1 MRFAPVRRTYNV
13 DLYCENVLT
22 INRNATKSS
31 VIGCLEMRPEIT
43 PPGLFFFREVSKMRV
58 VFLDADDVRVRFEA
72 ACSRLG
78 EGDARR
84 AFSMALNKEGRKS
97 FTAMRRALSLQSSIP
112 RGAVN
117 AAMRFKGA
125 TRATLSTTTAGTGRH
140 LPLSFFGA
148 KQFSYGVRA
157 KIWGRAQTFRSA
169 FVVNRYGHGA
179 FKRKGKARFPIGQLW
194 GPAVPVEMLR
204 DEAYAAWTDQHPRVL
219 RESERLIAL
228 MLTGAGFRGAQR
240 NRSAA

>member
-1 MRFAPVRRTYNV
+1 
-13 DLYCENVLT
+13 
-22 INRNATKSS
+22 
-31 VIGCLEMRPEIT
+31 
-43 PPGLFFFREVSKMRV
+43 MRV
-58 VFLDADDVRVRFEA
+58 FFLEADDVRTRFEA
-72 ACSRLG
+72 ACTRLG
-78 EGDARR
+78 ESEARR

-97 FTAMRRALSLQSSIP
+97 FTQLRRSLAQQSSIP

-117 AAMRFKGA
+117 AATRFQSA
-125 TRATLSTTTAGTGRH
+125 TRATMSTVTSGTGRH

-169 FVVNRYGHGA
+169 FVVRRYGGGV
-179 FKRKGKARFPIGQLW
+179 FKRTGKARFPIEQLW

-204 DEAYAAWTDQHPRVL
+204 DEAYAAWADQHPRVL
-219 RESERLIAL
+219 TESARLIAV
-228 MLTGAGFRGAQR
+228 MMTGAGFRGAQR

>member
-1 MRFAPVRRTYNV
+1 
-13 DLYCENVLT
+13 
-22 INRNATKSS
+22 
-31 VIGCLEMRPEIT
+31 
-43 PPGLFFFREVSKMRV
+43 MRV
-58 VFLDADDVRVRFEA
+58 VFLDADDVRIRFEA
-72 ACSRLG
+72 ACNRLG
-78 EGDARR
+78 EADARR

-97 FTAMRRALSLQSSIP
+97 FTTMRRALSLQSSIP

-125 TRATLSTTTAGTGRH
+125 TRPTLSTTTAGSGRH

-169 FVVNRYGHGA
+169 FVVNRYGNGV
-179 FKRKGKARFPIGQLW
+179 FKRQGKARFPIEQLW

-204 DEAYAAWTDQHPRVL
+204 DEAHVAWTDQHPRLL
-219 RESERLIAL
+219 RESERLIGL
-228 MLTGAGFRGAQR
+228 MLAGAQIGVR
-240 NRSAA
+240 QRKRKAS